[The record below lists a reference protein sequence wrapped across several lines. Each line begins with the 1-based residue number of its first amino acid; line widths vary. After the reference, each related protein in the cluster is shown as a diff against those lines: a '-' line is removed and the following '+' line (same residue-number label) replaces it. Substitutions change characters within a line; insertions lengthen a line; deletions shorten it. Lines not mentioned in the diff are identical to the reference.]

1 MARTL
6 IKRSA
11 ESTLTRL
18 SRGFPVVGITGP
30 RQAGK
35 TTLARMTFPEKPYLS
50 LEDPDQLDYAQT
62 DPRGFL
68 AQFPDGAIL
77 DEVQRCPE
85 LFSYLQGIVDRHQT
99 MGEFVLTGSQQFGF
113 REKIS
118 QSLAGRIGL
127 LHLLPLSSH
136 ELQLQYPAAE
146 TSLDA
151 EMFRGF
157 YPPLYDRNVQVGDWY
172 ASYIQTYVERD
183 VQQLLRVKN
192 MNQFRLLLRLCAGR
206 VGSILNCSSIGN
218 DAGLSHN
225 TVKEWLSVLEASYI
239 TFRLPPHYQNFS
251 KRLVKSPK
259 IYFWDTG
266 LLCWLLGIRSEDQLA
281 THALRGAIFE
291 NYVIA
296 ELSKYDYA
304 NGDVPSFYYWRD
316 QSGLEIDLLAERAGR
331 LMPVE
336 IKSGQTITPDSF
348 KGLTRWLALAG
359 DKANHPALIYGGIGE
374 QQRKGIH
381 VYGWRSI
388 SRIKINTNQ

>member
-1 MARTL
+1 MAHVL
-6 IKRSA
+6 IQRSA
-11 ESTLTRL
+11 ESTLARL
-18 SRGFPVVGITGP
+18 HRGFPVIGITGP

-35 TTLARMTFPEKPYLS
+35 TTLARMVFPDKPYQT
-50 LEDPDQLDYAQT
+50 LEDPDQLDYAQS
-62 DPRGFL
+62 DPRSFL

-77 DEVQRCPE
+77 DEVQRCPQ
-85 LFSYLQGIVDRHQT
+85 LFSYLQGIVDRHQV

-127 LHLLPLSSH
+127 LHLLPLSSR
-136 ELQLQYPAAE
+136 ELCLHHPAVE
-146 TSLDA
+146 NSLDI

-157 YPPLYDRNVQVGDWY
+157 YPPIHDRAVQVGDWY
-172 ASYIQTYVERD
+172 SSYIQTYVERD
-183 VQQLLRVKN
+183 VQQVLRVKN

-239 TFRLPPHYQNFS
+239 TFRLPPHYRNFS
-251 KRLVKSPK
+251 KRLIKSPK

-266 LLCWLLGIRSEDQLA
+266 LLCWLLGIRSSEQLA
-281 THALRGAIFE
+281 IHALRGAIFE

-304 NGDVPSFYYWRD
+304 NGEIPPFYYWRD
-316 QSGLEIDLLAERAGR
+316 QSGLEIDLIIERGEK

-336 IKSGQTITPDSF
+336 IKSGQTMTADFF

-359 DKANHPALIYGGIGE
+359 DVADHPSLIYGGVGK
-374 QQRKGIH
+374 QQRSGIG

-388 SRIKINTNQ
+388 AGM